1 MQKQDHKQDHKI
13 KQDQK
18 EEYLVFHQHE
28 YSSPK
33 YWVVAGY
40 NSLDEL
46 DDEEINDLAHVKAHG
61 DDNADLILVKVIKK
75 FEFDPELISKIWY
88 SELPD
93 DEKARIDEET
103 RDIEEV

>member
-33 YWVVAGY
+33 YWVVA
-40 NSLDEL
+40 DT
-46 DDEEINDLAHVKAHG
+46 I
-61 DDNADLILVKVIKK
+61 
-75 FEFDPELISKIWY
+75 P
-88 SELPD
+88 
-93 DEKARIDEET
+93 
-103 RDIEEV
+103 